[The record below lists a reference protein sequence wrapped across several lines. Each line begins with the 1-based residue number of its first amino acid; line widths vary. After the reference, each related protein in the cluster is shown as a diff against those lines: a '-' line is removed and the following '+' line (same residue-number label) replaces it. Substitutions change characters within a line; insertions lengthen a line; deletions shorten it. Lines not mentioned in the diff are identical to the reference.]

1 VGQAKRELSRLKQVA
16 AREHSGSRPLLE
28 DARFRDRVAEVEI
41 DLLALE
47 ITVLR
52 VLSLEAAQRD
62 PGAES
67 SVLKIRGAE
76 IQQTLSE
83 LNMQAIGHYALPW
96 MPEALE
102 AGWRAADGI
111 EQDWPA
117 FCGRYFNLRKTTIY
131 SGSNEIQRNIIAHRI
146 LGL

>member
-1 VGQAKRELSRLKQVA
+1 M
-16 AREHSGSRPLLE
+16 E
-28 DARFRDRVAEVEI
+28 DTRFRDHIAAVEI

-47 ITVLR
+47 ITVMR
-52 VLSLEAAQRD
+52 VLSAEAARRD

-83 LNMQAIGHYALPW
+83 LMMQAVGHYAVACI
-96 MPEALE
+96 PEALE
-102 AGWRAADGI
+102 VGWRAADGT

-117 FCGRYFNLRKTTIY
+117 FSSRYFNLRKTTIY
-131 SGSNEIQRNIIAHRI
+131 SGSNEIQRNIIARRI

>member
-1 VGQAKRELSRLKQVA
+1 M
-16 AREHSGSRPLLE
+16 
-28 DARFRDRVAEVEI
+28 
-41 DLLALE
+41 
-47 ITVLR
+47 R
-52 VLSLEAAQRD
+52 VLSAESARRD

-76 IQQTLSE
+76 MQQTLSE
-83 LNMQAIGHYALPW
+83 LMMQAIGHYALPW

-102 AGWRAADGI
+102 PGWQAQGGA

-117 FCGRYFNLRKTTIY
+117 FSARYFNLRKTTIF
-131 SGSNEIQRNIIAHRI
+131 SGSNEIQRNIIARRI